1 MNFLMR
7 LFIIPLLFLVFQFIL
22 GCGSNTND
30 KKVKLLNKKKYNK
43 PEKLIPNKEDD
54 TLIVLFDRYN
64 QDSVDLNIIKI
75 SPNLEKTFIERFP
88 NKKALNFILD
98 SENSLVKHLQIDYLD
113 SNAMKNAFFNFLDCY
128 GKDCRSIE
136 LFQKVKFSKTF
147 FMLLASTKSIHIIE
161 SEFNQNPKKWIN
173 LLRFSNNKDPIKF
186 IIVQQKQQKAK
197 WFSYSNFVLT
207 EVK

>member
-1 MNFLMR
+1 MR
-7 LFIIPLLFLVFQFIL
+7 LFIIPLLFLIFHFIL

-43 PEKLIPNKEDD
+43 PKKLIPNKEDD
-54 TLIVLFDRYN
+54 TLIVLFDQYN
-64 QDSVDLNIIKI
+64 QDSVDLKIIKI

-88 NKKALNFILD
+88 NKKQSNFILE
-98 SENSLVKHLQIDYLD
+98 SKSTLVKHLQIDYAD
-113 SNAMKNAFFNFLDCY
+113 SNTLKNAFFNFLDCY
-128 GKDCRSIE
+128 GKDCKSIE
-136 LFQKVKFSKTF
+136 LFHKVKFSKTF
-147 FMLLASTKSIHIIE
+147 FMLLTSTKSIHIIE

>member
-1 MNFLMR
+1 MR
-7 LFIIPLLFLVFQFIL
+7 LFIIPFFFIFQFIL

-30 KKVKLLNKKKYNK
+30 KKVKLHNKKKYYKHEK
-43 PEKLIPNKEDD
+43 PTPNKEKD

-64 QDSVDLNIIKI
+64 QDSVNLEITKI

-88 NKKALNFILD
+88 NKKIFNFILESKN
-98 SENSLVKHLQIDYLD
+98 SEVKHLQIDYLD
-113 SNAMKNAFFNFLDCY
+113 SNSMKNAFFNFLDCY
-128 GKDCRSIE
+128 GKDCKSIE

-173 LLRFSNNKDPIKF
+173 LIRYSNKKDPIKF

-197 WFSYSNFVLT
+197 WFNYSNFVLT

>member
-1 MNFLMR
+1 MR
-7 LFIIPLLFLVFQFIL
+7 FFIIASFFLTSQILFR
-22 GCGSNTND
+22 CTSSTND
-30 KKVKLLNKKKYNK
+30 RKVKLYNKEKNNKPEPLISNKKK
-43 PEKLIPNKEDD
+43 D
-54 TLIVLFDRYN
+54 TLLTLFDFYN
-64 QDSVDLNIIKI
+64 QDSIGLEVTKI
-75 SPNLEKTFIERFP
+75 TVNTEKPFIERFP
-88 NKKALNFILD
+88 NKKIFNFILESKN
-98 SENSLVKHLQIDYLD
+98 SEVKHLQIDYLD
-113 SNAMKNAFFNFLDCY
+113 SNSMKNAFFNFLDCY
-128 GKDCRSIE
+128 GKDCKSIE

-173 LLRFSNNKDPIKF
+173 LLRYSNNKAPLKF

>member
-1 MNFLMR
+1 MR
-7 LFIIPLLFLVFQFIL
+7 LFIIPFFFIFQFIL

-30 KKVKLLNKKKYNK
+30 KKVKLHNKKKYYKHEK
-43 PEKLIPNKEDD
+43 PTPNKEKD

-64 QDSVDLNIIKI
+64 QDSVNLEITKI

-88 NKKALNFILD
+88 NKKIFNLILESKN
-98 SENSLVKHLQIDYLD
+98 SEVKHLQIDYLD
-113 SNAMKNAFFNFLDCY
+113 SNSMKNAFFNFLDCY
-128 GKDCRSIE
+128 GKDCKSIE

-173 LLRFSNNKDPIKF
+173 LIRYSNKKDPIKF

-197 WFSYSNFVLT
+197 WFNYSNFVLT

>member
-1 MNFLMR
+1 MR
-7 LFIIPLLFLVFQFIL
+7 LFIIPLLVLIFQFIL

-30 KKVKLLNKKKYNK
+30 KKVKLHNKKKYYK
-43 PEKLIPNKEDD
+43 PEEPIPNKEED

-64 QDSVDLNIIKI
+64 KDSVNLEITKI

-88 NKKALNFILD
+88 NKKIFNFILESKN
-98 SENSLVKHLQIDYLD
+98 SEVKHLQIDYLD
-113 SNAMKNAFFNFLDCY
+113 SNTLKNAFFNFLDCY
-128 GKDCRSIE
+128 GKDCKSIE

-147 FMLLASTKSIHIIE
+147 FMLITTTKSIHIIE
-161 SEFNQNPKKWIN
+161 SDNNLNPSDWIN
-173 LLRFSNNKDPIKF
+173 YVRFSKIADPIKF
-186 IIVQQKQQKAK
+186 IIIQKKQQKAK

>member
-1 MNFLMR
+1 MR
-7 LFIIPLLFLVFQFIL
+7 IFSISTLLAGFFIL
-22 GCGSNTND
+22 ACNTNNNQ
-30 KKVKLLNKKKYNK
+30 KREKIENKKINNK
-43 PEKLIPNKEDD
+43 KPKEIQKED
-54 TLIVLFDRYN
+54 TLKAIFEFYN
-64 QDSVDLNIIKI
+64 QDSVNLEITKINLN
-75 SPNLEKTFIERFP
+75 PEKTFIQRFP
-88 NKKALNFILD
+88 YKNATNLLLESKKN
-98 SENSLVKHLQIDYLD
+98 LVKYLQINFSD

-128 GKDCRSIE
+128 GKDCKSIE

-173 LLRFSNNKDPIKF
+173 LHRYSNKKDPIKF

>member
-1 MNFLMR
+1 MR
-7 LFIIPLLFLVFQFIL
+7 LFIIPFFFIFQFIL

-30 KKVKLLNKKKYNK
+30 KKVKLHNKKKYYKHEK
-43 PEKLIPNKEDD
+43 PTPNKEKD

-64 QDSVDLNIIKI
+64 QDSVNLEITKI

-88 NKKALNFILD
+88 NKKIFNFILE
-98 SENSLVKHLQIDYLD
+98 SKNSTVKHLQIDYLD
-113 SNAMKNAFFNFLDCY
+113 SNSMKNAFFNFLDCY
-128 GKDCRSIE
+128 GKDCKSIE

-161 SEFNQNPKKWIN
+161 SEINQNPIKWIN
-173 LLRFSNNKDPIKF
+173 LLRFSNNKYPIKF

-197 WFSYSNFVLT
+197 WYSYSNFHLT

>member
-1 MNFLMR
+1 MR
-7 LFIIPLLFLVFQFIL
+7 IFSISTLLAGFFIL
-22 GCGSNTND
+22 ACSTNNNQ
-30 KKVKLLNKKKYNK
+30 KREKTENKKINNK
-43 PEKLIPNKEDD
+43 KPKEIQKED
-54 TLIVLFDRYN
+54 TLIAIFEFYN
-64 QDSVDLNIIKI
+64 QDSVNLEITKINLN
-75 SPNLEKTFIERFP
+75 PEKTFIQRFP
-88 NKKALNFILD
+88 YKNATNLLLESKKN
-98 SENSLVKHLQIDYLD
+98 LVKYLQINYAD

-128 GKDCRSIE
+128 GKDCKSIE

-173 LLRFSNNKDPIKF
+173 LLRYSNNKAPLKF

>member
-1 MNFLMR
+1 MR

-75 SPNLEKTFIERFP
+75 SPNLKKTFIERFP

-186 IIVQQKQQKAK
+186 IIVQQKQKKAK

>member
-1 MNFLMR
+1 MR
-7 LFIIPLLFLVFQFIL
+7 LFIIPFFFIFQFIL

-30 KKVKLLNKKKYNK
+30 KKVKLHNKKKYYKHEK
-43 PEKLIPNKEDD
+43 PTPNKEKD
-54 TLIVLFDRYN
+54 TLIILFDRYN
-64 QDSVDLNIIKI
+64 QDSVNLEITKI

-88 NKKALNFILD
+88 NKKIFNFILE
-98 SENSLVKHLQIDYLD
+98 SKNSTVKHLQIDYLD
-113 SNAMKNAFFNFLDCY
+113 SNSMKNAFFNFLDCY
-128 GKDCRSIE
+128 GKDCKSIE

-173 LLRFSNNKDPIKF
+173 LLRYSNKKDPIKF

-197 WFSYSNFVLT
+197 WFNYSNFVLT

>member
-1 MNFLMR
+1 MR
-7 LFIIPLLFLVFQFIL
+7 LFIIPFFFIFQFIL

-30 KKVKLLNKKKYNK
+30 KKVKLHNKKKYYKHEK
-43 PEKLIPNKEDD
+43 PTPNKEKD

-64 QDSVDLNIIKI
+64 QDSVNLEITKI

-88 NKKALNFILD
+88 NKKIFNFILE
-98 SENSLVKHLQIDYLD
+98 SKNSTVKHLQIDYLD
-113 SNAMKNAFFNFLDCY
+113 SNSMKNAFFNFLDCY
-128 GKDCRSIE
+128 GKDCKSIE

-173 LLRFSNNKDPIKF
+173 LLRYSNKKDPLKF
-186 IIVQQKQQKAK
+186 ILVQQKQQKAK
-197 WFSYSNFVLT
+197 WFNYSNFVLT